1 MSDEL
6 DSLYEVDDD
15 TLMDDDDYTY
25 SDSESDA

>member
-6 DSLYEVDDD
+6 DALEDVDDD
-15 TLMDDDDYTY
+15 SIMDDDDYTY